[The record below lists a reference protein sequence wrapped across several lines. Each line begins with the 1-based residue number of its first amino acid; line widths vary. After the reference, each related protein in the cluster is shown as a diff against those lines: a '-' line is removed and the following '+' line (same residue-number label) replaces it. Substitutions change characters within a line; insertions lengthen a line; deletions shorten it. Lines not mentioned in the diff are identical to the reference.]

1 MPAGQ
6 RGPLSTRGTSEAGG
20 GIGSKIFCSSL
31 GGTQINNNSPQT
43 KSPPHSICRNAA
55 GCRFIQFFRWS
66 HYATGKE
73 VKLLSKYC
81 IRTVTS
87 VMSSWLSFWQ
97 SELASCV

>member
-1 MPAGQ
+1 MNY
-6 RGPLSTRGTSEAGG
+6 SERHNFYEDK
-20 GIGSKIFCSSL
+20 KIHSN
-31 GGTQINNNSPQT
+31 INYTLRKYNPIKT